1 MNEEAF
7 DFYMDKTAQAVNSSI
22 ALDVLRKNIRKDRL
36 DKLEK
41 KKLSKK
47 KYDNELV
54 NKIADYLFAVAPR
67 HDFWEI
73 LLDIILNDMQKY
85 EFEKSHSINRNDKHI
100 FAFLSNVSN
109 DMFQIKLVL
118 FFLHQKLHYHYSFIP
133 SSLK

>member
-67 HDFWEI
+67 HDF
-73 LLDIILNDMQKY
+73 
-85 EFEKSHSINRNDKHI
+85 
-100 FAFLSNVSN
+100 
-109 DMFQIKLVL
+109 
-118 FFLHQKLHYHYSFIP
+118 
-133 SSLK
+133 